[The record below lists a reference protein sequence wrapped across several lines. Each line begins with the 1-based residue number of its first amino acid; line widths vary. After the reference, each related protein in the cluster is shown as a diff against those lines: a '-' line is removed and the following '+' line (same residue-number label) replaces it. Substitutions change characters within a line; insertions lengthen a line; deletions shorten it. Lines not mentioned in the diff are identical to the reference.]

1 MDPSDKAIRRF
12 RRHLAM
18 LLVLKYTLP
27 LATVWTFAWG
37 IAVLGLRAAAGIE
50 RLSLLWGLAG
60 LAVVMVFGVLRARRR
75 WPSAAAVRALLD
87 EQSGCGGLLMAG
99 AEQELGDWRGKLPA
113 LARPRVRWD
122 GRRPLSLFAIAT
134 GFVLLSFL
142 APQGLADLA
151 SGTPLEVDH
160 DVSRLLEQIALL
172 KSEGILDPER
182 ADTLQ
187 EKLAGLL
194 EDSSGKD
201 PTRTLEALDHLRQL
215 TGESA
220 REGVE
225 ARARGRERLAEA
237 AALADIMQRATDLIG
252 PGLKKEALAD
262 LAGLLEKNGPDLHTL
277 ARHLDPALLKAI
289 QAKMLDPEQM
299 RDLIEGLRDS
309 KAELMRQAE
318 KMHKA
323 GLIDAELLAKCQR
336 AGECDAEGL
345 RAFLKQ
351 SGRKASLAELK
362 SRLKEGGRGSTNR
375 GPGEA
380 PMTWQKGG
388 TEKQSSF
395 KEESL
400 PPAALASLKSRPT
413 ARPGAPRGRI
423 VVHDKPGG
431 PASSGALQGA
441 VAGDGSANNTVILP
455 RHRGTVE
462 RYFERQAASEK

>member
-1 MDPSDKAIRRF
+1 M
-12 RRHLAM
+12 
-18 LLVLKYTLP
+18 LVLKYTLP

-37 IAVLGLRAAAGIE
+37 IAVLVLRAAVGTG
-50 RLSLLWGLAG
+50 RMPLLWGLAG
-60 LAVVMVFGVLRARRR
+60 LVVVIAVGAWRTRRN
-75 WPSAAAVRALLD
+75 WPSATAVRALLD

-99 AEQELGDWRGKLPA
+99 AEQELGGWGQKLPA
-113 LARPRVRWD
+113 LARPRVHWD
-122 GRRPLSLFAIAT
+122 GRRSVNLFLIAAC
-134 GFVLLSFL
+134 FVLLSFL

-151 SGTPLEVDH
+151 NRTPLEVDR

-187 EKLAGLL
+187 EKLASLL
-194 EDSSGKD
+194 EASSGKD

-237 AALADIMQRATDLIG
+237 AALADLMQRAADLIG

-262 LAGLLEKNGPDLHTL
+262 LAGLLDKHGPELQSL
-277 ARHLDPALLKAI
+277 AHHIDPDLLKAM
-289 QAKMLDPEQM
+289 QAKLLNPEQM
-299 RDLIEGLRDS
+299 RDLREALRDS
-309 KAELMRQAE
+309 KADLLMQAE

-345 RAFLKQ
+345 RSFLKQ
-351 SGRKASLAELK
+351 SGGKASLAELK
-362 SRLKEGGRGSTNR
+362 TRLKQGGRGGTSR

-395 KEESL
+395 KEEVL
-400 PPAALASLKSRPT
+400 PAGALASLKSRPN
-413 ARPGAPRGRI
+413 AWPGNPRGRI

-431 PASSGALQGA
+431 TASSGALQGA
-441 VAGDGSANNTVILP
+441 AAGDGSANNTVILP

-462 RYFERQAASEK
+462 RYFERQSASEK

>member
-1 MDPSDKAIRRF
+1 MDHSDKAIRRF
-12 RRHLAM
+12 RRHVAM

-27 LATVWTFAWG
+27 VATAWAFAWG
-37 IAVLGLRAAAGIE
+37 IAVLGLRAAAGME
-50 RLSLLWGLAG
+50 RLPLLWGLAG
-60 LAVVMVFGVLRARRR
+60 LAAILALGVLHTRRH
-75 WPSAAAVRALLD
+75 WPSATAVRALLD
-87 EQSGCGGLLMAG
+87 EQSGCGGILMAG
-99 AEQELGDWRGKLPA
+99 AEQELGGWRQKLPT

-122 GRRPLSLFAIAT
+122 GQRSVSLFVIAA

-151 SGTPLEVDH
+151 NGTPLEVDR

-182 ADTLQ
+182 SGMLQ
-187 EKLAGLL
+187 EKLAKLL
-194 EDSSGKD
+194 EDSTGKD

-237 AALADIMQRATDLIG
+237 AALAEIMQRAADLIG
-252 PGLKKEALAD
+252 PGLKKEGLAD
-262 LAGLLEKNGPDLHTL
+262 LAGLLEKHGPELPSL
-277 ARHLDPALLKAI
+277 ARHLDPSLLKAM

-299 RDLIEGLRDS
+299 RGLIESLRDT

-336 AGECDAEGL
+336 AGECDIEGL
-345 RAFLKQ
+345 RAFLKKN
-351 SGRKASLAELK
+351 GGKASLAELK
-362 SRLKEGGRGSTNR
+362 SRMKEGGRGGMSR

-380 PMTWQKGG
+380 PMTWQQGD

-395 KEESL
+395 KEELL
-400 PPAALASLKSRPT
+400 PPGALASLKSHST
-413 ARPGAPRGRI
+413 SRPGNPRGRI

-441 VAGDGSANNTVILP
+441 AAGDGSANNTVILP

-462 RYFERQAASEK
+462 RYFERQTASEK